1 MKLLKHWLLAVGLSS
16 LIGSALA
23 VDLPGAVVSADW
35 LSKNLSEVQVVEVR
49 SDITTFT
56 KSPEFTTDKKTS
68 KKVLVEVGG
77 HIPDSLLLDFKK
89 VRAERLVDGKKVKYL
104 IPEKADFQALMQSVG
119 VVAGKPIVLVPVGQ
133 DISDIDEALRAYWQ
147 LKVYGEDKVAVLDGG
162 IAGWLADG
170 REFSVA
176 ASKKSAGDW
185 IATAY
190 RAELVAGSEDVAKA
204 VKAGVQLIDS
214 RQPQQFFGTSKR
226 DYVGA
231 YGHIAGAKMLAPELL
246 TKSANGALYFLSPK
260 TYEAL
265 LSVNGI
271 KAKAP
276 AISYCNSGH
285 LAAGSWFVV
294 SEVVG
299 NKKTRLYDGSLYL
312 WTMEGRGLEGVPLN

>member
-1 MKLLKHWLLAVGLSS
+1 MKLKKHWLLGFGLSL

-23 VDLPGAVVSADW
+23 VDLPGPVVSADW
-35 LSKNLSEVQVVEVR
+35 LAKNLSEVQVVEVR
-49 SDITTFT
+49 SDIDTYT
-56 KSPEFTTDKKTS
+56 KEPEFTVDKKTG

-77 HIPDSLLLDFKK
+77 HIADSTLLDFKK
-89 VRAERLVDGKKVKYL
+89 IRAERLIDGKKIKYL

-162 IAGWLADG
+162 IAGWLAEG
-170 REFSVA
+170 REFVISPT
-176 ASKKSAGDW
+176 KKMSGDW
-185 IATAY
+185 VATAY
-190 RAELVAGSEDVAKA
+190 RSELVASSQDVAKA
-204 VKAGVQLIDS
+204 VKSGVQLIDS
-214 RQPQQFFGTSKR
+214 RQPQQYFGTSKR

-265 LSVNGI
+265 LGVNGI
-271 KAKAP
+271 KSKAP

-285 LAAGSWFVV
+285 LAAGSWFIV